1 MVQPNTFADMT
12 RIMLLLGAFSLFH
25 FSSLLAQC
33 DIPPSTDNC
42 ENAPILC
49 AIDDINGYCT
59 SMSPNL
65 TFNAPNP
72 LCAQG
77 GSPHNPLWFAFY
89 AGCTSLNISL
99 IPTNCTPVQGQ
110 LGIQAAIYGY
120 GGDGIC
126 PSSNQTPDVEVACIS
141 APCFSSPQNLIA
153 NNLTIGQIYYFMI
166 DGCAGS
172 YCDLEI
178 ILNGPCGEPSIDPW
192 PQPIQGPLNI
202 CTGATSIYTVQPPI
216 GAIEFWW
223 YLDGNLI
230 QDGPDNSVS
239 ITWTAAGTYELCV
252 DASNQCVFESD
263 NPAPTCITINVYDI
277 TPSNPPDV
285 TICEDDTYPY
295 AGIDYPPGTHEVTL
309 KTAQDCDSIVEI
321 TIIPDP
327 HVEADLGT
335 FYLCPA
341 DIINVG
347 GASWSYD
354 QQGENEITITKMEVP
369 NCDSTIRFVI
379 EPLYVEPYI
388 FPPDAIGCDITQVLL
403 DGGNSVVLGPIGA
416 IINYQWSAS
425 QGGVLGSPSDEA
437 TMTVFEPGKYCLSI
451 EIIAPDGSNSCEDSI
466 CVIVPQVNVPNV
478 SASVSGII
486 TCLNPTVTLTGNSI
500 TPNVTFQ
507 WFGPGGN
514 LISTNN
520 ITTTGVPGAHQFVVT
535 DNTGCASTAIVVVTE
550 DTAQPDVTAMGDSIT
565 CYDPTVNLTGSS
577 NTPGVTYNWINSA
590 GVSIGA
596 NPTVQ
601 APGAGTFTL
610 IVTNPV
616 NGCKD
621 SANAIVYLDTTLP
634 LPTASTDTLTC
645 NLTNPPLIGGA
656 NIPNPVY
663 SWSFGGNPYS
673 AQKDTV
679 ASASGN
685 YTLTVFNPSNGC
697 SNDTTIFVPEN
708 TVQPDAQALGDSMDC
723 IKTTATLT
731 GSSAT
736 PGATFQWTFGGNNA
750 GNTAVINVSVPGI
763 YSLLVTGL
771 NGCTRTTTA
780 EAILDADIPSIAIS
794 SSDDTINCTVT
805 SIVLTGSSSVPVS
818 YVWTNSTGQVL
829 GNMATVAVTSSGTY
843 SLVVTNP
850 LNGCSNTTDISIGE
864 DLVPPV
870 ITAVA
875 GGTIDCSAST
885 VNLSASSST
894 PGVIYQWFTPGGS
907 PLPAGPSPAVAAA
920 GVYTLVL
927 TGYNGCTA
935 SDQATVLASPDL
947 PQGTSAI
954 NDGPLTCTNTDVQII
969 ASSTTSGVTYN
980 WSGPGFTSSSASNT
994 ITVNGTYTVTITN
1007 PANGC
1012 TVTEFTTVT
1021 IDTIHPV
1028 LTPTG
1033 NLINCY
1039 DPNVDI
1045 SVLSAPATG
1054 VTYQWTSP
1062 SSVPA
1067 GATPSINVN
1076 QSGNWTVLVTNT
1088 TNGCATS
1095 AIVPVGQNTTQPA
1108 LPPLTATAL
1117 TCTSPGTTIQ
1127 ASPGTTVTYA
1137 WTGPDINAGNQ
1148 NIEDPAVALP
1158 GTYAVTI
1165 TDPVNGCTNTASIN
1179 VTEDKVDPV
1188 VQLSGGTID
1197 CNQPSLS
1204 LAGISNPNTNISVQW
1219 FLDNNPIA
1227 GSTTTLNAAQSG
1239 IYTIIVTNTINGCTG
1254 QAQATVT
1261 PDFGQPDIAVT
1272 AGELTC
1278 LAPTLVISGSSTT
1291 PGVLYSW
1298 TGPGVFTSQT
1308 PAPQVTVPG
1317 NYILTLTAPNGCT
1330 SQATS
1335 LVTEDKAFPTAV
1347 ASSSNIIDCTNLT
1360 TTLASTG
1367 SSTGAGI
1374 AYAWSGPNNFVANTA
1389 SVPAISTTGTYTLI
1403 VTNTLN
1409 GCSATT
1415 TVVVDEN
1422 QNLPT
1427 GIDVQSN
1434 DPRCF
1439 GRQDGSLIVTAVTG
1453 GTPDFLYSLNGGPF
1467 TPNPQFSGLGDGDY
1481 TLTVQDAAG
1490 CIYTAPEFTLTEPL
1504 ELTVDLGEDFILQW
1518 GRDTFLYALISPPG
1532 ALIQS
1537 ITWTPTGIDTTGNTN
1552 EILIKPFNQTLYGI
1566 TVVDQA
1572 GCQAVDKV
1580 LVLVEKRR
1588 PVYIPTA
1595 FAPQG
1600 EQNTRFYIQSGEGIE
1615 EIEVFEVFNRWG
1627 EQVFKRENF
1636 QPNDP
1641 SLGWDGNI
1649 RNRPANPEVFVYYA
1663 KIRFNDGITI
1673 LYKGDVTLL
1682 R

>member
-1 MVQPNTFADMT
+1 M
-12 RIMLLLGAFSLFH
+12 
-25 FSSLLAQC
+25 AQNQNGNG
-33 DIPPSTDNC
+33 PS
-42 ENAPILC
+42 
-49 AIDDINGYCT
+49 
-59 SMSPNL
+59 
-65 TFNAPNP
+65 P
-72 LCAQG
+72 LCPQG
-77 GSPHNPLWFAFY
+77 GAPHNTIWFAFY
-89 AGCTSLNISL
+89 AGCTSIDMTL
-99 IPTNCTPVQGQ
+99 IPTNCGGEG
-110 LGIQAAIYGY
+110 LQAAIYGY
-120 GGDGIC
+120 GGDGLCTDSHEQPAEFI
-126 PSSNQTPDVEVACIS
+126 ACLTI
-141 APCFSSPQNLIA
+141 PCFNTPQGIIA
-153 NNLTIGQIYYFMI
+153 APLTIGQIYYFMM
-166 DGCAGS
+166 DGCSGDV
-172 YCDLEI
+172 CDLQI
-178 ILNGPCGEPSIDPW
+178 VLNSPCGQPAIANW
-192 PQPIQGPLNI
+192 PGPIQGPLNI
-202 CTGATSIYTVQPPI
+202 CTGATGNYSIQPPT
-216 GAIEFWW
+216 GAIEFYW
-223 YLDGNLI
+223 YLDGNSI
-230 QDGPDNSVS
+230 QEGPDNTLD
-239 ITWTAAGTYELCV
+239 ITWATAGTYELCV
-252 DASNQCVFESD
+252 DASNQCVSEFD
-263 NPAPTCITINVYDI
+263 NPTPNCVTITVYDV
-277 TPSNPPDV
+277 TPENPQPV
-285 TICEDDTYPY
+285 TICVDDTYPY
-295 AGIDYPPGTHEVTL
+295 AGNDYPPGVYDVLLKTNPQQCDSLVTL
-309 KTAQDCDSIVEI
+309 TVIG
-321 TIIPDP
+321 DP
-327 HVEADLGT
+327 NVDENLGI
-335 FYLCPA
+335 FYLCPL
-341 DIINVG
+341 DNVVVG
-347 GASWSYD
+347 GIPWDYNY
-354 QQGENEITITKMEVP
+354 QGNNEIQISKQEFP
-369 NCDSTIRFVI
+369 YCDSTITFEI
-379 EPLYVEPYI
+379 IGLYVESYI
-388 FPPDAIGCDITQVLL
+388 FDPQPIGCEVESVVL
-403 DGGNSVVLGPIGA
+403 DGGNSVAGPVGA
-416 IINYQWSAS
+416 TIIYSWSAS
-425 QGGVLGSPSDEA
+425 QGGVLGSPSDEPQ
-437 TMTVFEPGKYCLSI
+437 MEVFEPGKYCLTI
-451 EIIAPDGSNSCEDSI
+451 EVIAPDGSTSCIDSS
-466 CVIVPQVNVPNV
+466 CVIVPMVDVPDV
-478 SASVSGII
+478 SATVNGII
-486 TCLNPTVTLTGNSI
+486 TCTNPVVTLTGDTQ
-500 TPNVTFQ
+500 TPGVTNFR
-507 WFGPGGN
+507 WVGPGGN
-514 LISTNN
+514 TISFDK
-520 ITTTGVPGAHQFVVT
+520 ITTTSIPGIYEFVVT
-535 DNTGCASTAIVVVTE
+535 DNTGCPNTATVLVTE
-550 DTAQPDVTAMGDSIT
+550 DTAQPNVTASGDSIT

-621 SANAIVYLDTTLP
+621 SADAIVYLDTTLP

-1219 FLDNNPIA
+1219 LLDNNPIA

-1239 IYTIIVTNTINGCTG
+1239 VYTIIVTNTINGCTG

-1518 GRDTFLYALISPPG
+1518 GRDTFLYALISPPA